1 MDVLTNII
9 LAITVG
15 LVAIIGVAVIL
26 LSIFSQPRRLNGSNP
41 KPDGTPPSNPRDKG
55 KKN

>member
-15 LVAIIGVAVIL
+15 LVAIIGGEVIL
-26 LSIFSQPRRLNGSNP
+26 NFIFSQPRGLNRSNP
-41 KPDGTPPSNPRDKG
+41 KPPGTPPSNPRDKG

>member
-1 MDVLTNII
+1 MDALTNII

-15 LVAIIGVAVIL
+15 LVAIIGVGGL
-26 LSIFSQPRRLNGSNP
+26 LIFIFSQPRGLNGSKP
-41 KPDGTPPSNPRDKG
+41 KPPGTPPSNPRDKG

>member
-1 MDVLTNII
+1 MDALTNII

-15 LVAIIGVAVIL
+15 LVAIIGLAIIL
-26 LSIFSQPRRLNGSNP
+26 LVIFSQPRGLNKSNH
-41 KPDGTPPSNPRDKG
+41 KPPGTPPSNPRDKG

>member
-1 MDVLTNII
+1 MDALTNII

-15 LVAIIGVAVIL
+15 LVAIIGVVL
-26 LSIFSQPRRLNGSNP
+26 LIFIFSQPRGLNGSNP
-41 KPDGTPPSNPRDKG
+41 KPPGTPPSNPRDKG

>member
-1 MDVLTNII
+1 MDALTNII

-15 LVAIIGVAVIL
+15 LVAIIGVVL
-26 LSIFSQPRRLNGSNP
+26 LLIFIFSQPRGLNRPNP
-41 KPDGTPPSNPRDKG
+41 NPPGTPPSNPRDKG

>member
-1 MDVLTNII
+1 MDTLTNII

-15 LVAIIGVAVIL
+15 LVAIIGVVVL
-26 LSIFSQPRRLNGSNP
+26 LLFIFSQPRGLNRSNP
-41 KPDGTPPSNPRDKG
+41 KPPGTPPRNPRDKG

>member
-1 MDVLTNII
+1 MDALTNII

-15 LVAIIGVAVIL
+15 LVAIIGLAIIL
-26 LSIFSQPRRLNGSNP
+26 LVIFSQPRGLNGSNS
-41 KPDGTPPSNPRDKG
+41 KPPGTPPSNPRDKG

>member
-15 LVAIIGVAVIL
+15 LVAIIGVVVL
-26 LSIFSQPRRLNGSNP
+26 LLFIFTQPRGLNGSNP
-41 KPDGTPPSNPRDKG
+41 KPPGTPPSNPRDKG

>member
-1 MDVLTNII
+1 MDALTNII

-15 LVAIIGVAVIL
+15 LVAIIGVVVIL
-26 LSIFSQPRRLNGSNP
+26 IFPRGLNGSNP
-41 KPDGTPPSNPRDKG
+41 KPPGTPPSNPRDKG